1 MKKESG
7 SRSFSLIELLVVIA
21 IIAIL
26 AAMLLPA
33 LNQARNKAAD
43 ISCASNQK
51 QLGQYLLLYIQESN
65 DIIPGATRNWNLSS
79 SGHPSW
85 LSVIYVR
92 YVDPQ
97 TTSPKYDWLS
107 EKGRVFQC
115 PAMRDREYAE
125 NIMAHR
131 HFGINRDGFASND
144 DGTLNRK
151 LTKIRK
157 PSERAAFF
165 DIDRGTVSTLMS
177 PIAYHLESMVLFSKK
192 GVWRHRNGA
201 GANVTFADGHV
212 EGMTR
217 NEIPTTNGKNA
228 GYFWYSGD
236 KTKADGYY

>member
-97 TTSPKYDWLS
+97 STSPKYDWLS

-115 PAMRDREYAE
+115 SAMRDREYAT
-125 NIMAHR
+125 R
-131 HFGINRDGFASND
+131 PR
-144 DGTLNRK
+144 
-151 LTKIRK
+151 
-157 PSERAAFF
+157 PRAP
-165 DIDRGTVSTLMS
+165 R
-177 PIAYHLESMVLFSKK
+177 
-192 GVWRHRNGA
+192 R
-201 GANVTFADGHV
+201 
-212 EGMTR
+212 
-217 NEIPTTNGKNA
+217 
-228 GYFWYSGD
+228 
-236 KTKADGYY
+236 